1 MTPVSTSFPPAT
13 SPLRTWLR
21 RGLLTLVSLAAGAY
35 LAAAAYMAINQR
47 SFLYKPA
54 PGWIAPADHGLP
66 QAERLEIRATDG
78 TLLSGWFI
86 PPKRPDALTYL
97 YFHGNANGLQRRA
110 TRFGLMT
117 SSGDGLLAMS
127 YRGYGGSEGQPT
139 ESNLH
144 ADAALILTEL
154 AKRVPADRIVLFGE
168 SLGSGVALNLARQ
181 RPVRGVILD
190 SPYLSVL
197 ARGQAAY
204 PWLPVSWLL
213 VDQFR
218 SDLWI
223 REVRVPILILH
234 GTEDR
239 LIPPSDSEALAA
251 LGRPGLVIR
260 KLYPGQRHVVP
271 LDRGPWPDMSEFLA
285 PLR

>member
-1 MTPVSTSFPPAT
+1 MLA
-13 SPLRTWLR
+13 
-21 RGLLTLVSLAAGAY
+21 LTACAY

-47 SFLYKPA
+47 SFLYNPA
-54 PGWIAPADHGLP
+54 PGWIAPGDHGLSEA
-66 QAERLEIRATDG
+66 QRLDLRAPDG

-117 SSGDGLLAMS
+117 STGDGLLAMS

-139 ESNLH
+139 EAKLH
-144 ADAALILTEL
+144 ADADLILTEL
-154 AKRVPADRIVLFGE
+154 GKRVPTDRIVLFGE

-213 VDQFR
+213 ADQFR

-223 REVRVPILILH
+223 REVQVPILILH
-234 GTEDR
+234 GTEDD
-239 LIPPSDSEALAA
+239 LIPLSDSEALAA
-251 LGRPGLVIR
+251 LGPAGRVTR
-260 KLYPGQRHVVP
+260 KLYPRQGHVVP

-285 PLR
+285 RLR